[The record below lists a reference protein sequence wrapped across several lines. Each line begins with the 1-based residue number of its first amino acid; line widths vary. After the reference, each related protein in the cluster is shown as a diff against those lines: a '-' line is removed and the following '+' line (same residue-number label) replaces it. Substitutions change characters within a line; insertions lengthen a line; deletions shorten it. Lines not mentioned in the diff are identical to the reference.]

1 MDINKLIIDLISNPL
16 FSLIFPLII
25 AAVVKFWFD
34 RKIEKVKSNHAADT
48 FKFQTEI
55 NSLKD
60 RENFKFNK
68 LHDKR
73 FEVLKDTYAYLNK
86 SLNFLR
92 PYVTKSKIIPS
103 GMNYQDYET
112 LQDQSFRE
120 AHKEFTNYFTE
131 NIIFFDKTIEE
142 LLGSYLKMITEIY
155 GDYNNL
161 KILISLNVEIDK
173 ETRIKALNASKKIT
187 EQIEPIKKEIENKFR
202 EMLGK

>member
-16 FSLIFPLII
+16 FSLIFPLLI
-25 AAVVKFWFD
+25 AAIVKFWFD
-34 RKIEKVKSNHAADT
+34 RKIEKVKSNHATDT

-73 FEVLKDTYAYLNK
+73 FEVLKNTYAYLNK
-86 SLNFLR
+86 SLDFLR
-92 PYVTKSKIIPS
+92 PYVAINKIVPP
-103 GMNYQDYET
+103 GMSTQENEN
-112 LQDQSFRE
+112 LQDQSFRK

-131 NIIFFDKTIEE
+131 NIIFFDKTIED
-142 LLGSYLKMITEIY
+142 LLGSYLKMIAEIY
-155 GDYNNL
+155 GDYNNF
-161 KILISLNVEIDK
+161 KILTSLNIGTDSEI
-173 ETRIKALNASKKIT
+173 RNKALNANKKIT